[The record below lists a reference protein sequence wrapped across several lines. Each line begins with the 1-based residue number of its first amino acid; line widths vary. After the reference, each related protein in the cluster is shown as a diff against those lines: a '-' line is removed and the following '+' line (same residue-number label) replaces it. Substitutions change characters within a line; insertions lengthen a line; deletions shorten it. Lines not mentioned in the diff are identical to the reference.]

1 MEQFLMSPD
10 DIDSLAVDLYDF
22 LVNVMGLDLNE
33 DADYEALLSLLY
45 DKLDPFITRDR
56 NYN

>member
-1 MEQFLMSPD
+1 MSPD
-10 DIDSLAVDLYDF
+10 DVDSLALDLHNF

-33 DADYEALLSLLY
+33 NSDYEALLSFLY

>member
-1 MEQFLMSPD
+1 MSPD
-10 DIDSLAVDLYDF
+10 DIDTLAVDLYDF

-45 DKLDPFITRDR
+45 DKIDPFITRDR

>member
-1 MEQFLMSPD
+1 MSPD
-10 DIDSLAVDLYDF
+10 DIDSFSLDLYDF
-22 LVNVMGLDLNE
+22 LVNVMTLDLNE